1 MIRHVARYWA
11 GFLQQMIVPV
21 VVVGAVIALNLIL
34 PWWVAAGIILFVA
47 VTGMGVRDYR
57 RKQAR
62 TERT

>member
-11 GFLQQMIVPV
+11 GFLQQMIIPV